1 MHVVQR
7 GVNRARCF
15 DGAASNCMYLHILE
29 EVAALYRCEVHA
41 YVLMSNHVHLLMT
54 PRTDTGVSLV
64 MKNLGQRYAQGFNR
78 TRSRTGPMWE
88 GRFHSSVVDSDAYLL
103 RCQRYIEL
111 NPVRAA
117 MVEWPEQYPW
127 SSYRANA
134 LGQGSTLITP
144 HPVYAALAA
153 DAPDRQRVYR
163 RLFASVPE
171 EELRLIRESL
181 DRGFPLG
188 GAEFMESLRVQA
200 GFPAGHCGKP
210 RGRRKAK
217 GPFLQ
222 AGNGV

>member
-1 MHVVQR
+1 
-7 GVNRARCF
+7 
-15 DGAASNCMYLHILE
+15 
-29 EVAALYRCEVHA
+29 
-41 YVLMSNHVHLLMT
+41 
-54 PRTDTGVSLV
+54 
-64 MKNLGQRYAQGFNR
+64 
-78 TRSRTGPMWE
+78 
-88 GRFHSSVVDSDAYLL
+88 
-103 RCQRYIEL
+103 
-111 NPVRAA
+111 
-117 MVEWPEQYPW
+117 
-127 SSYRANA
+127 
-134 LGQGSTLITP
+134 
-144 HPVYAALAA
+144 VYAALAA

-210 RGRRKAK
+210 RGRRKAE